1 MGVPSFQQLMLPAL
15 QTIGR
20 RYDEISISGLEDE
33 VSKALKISLE
43 ERQLRLPSGNQT
55 LFANRLNWARS
66 YLSKARLIELPRRGY
81 CRATDRGRELL
92 AEGVSEINFG
102 LLERYPE
109 FVAWR
114 SQTKG
119 GEATEETESRDDAEE
134 SIASSFELLNAELA
148 RNIVGRVHS
157 FSPAFFER
165 LIIDLLVRMGYG
177 GGRVEM
183 GRALGRVGDGGVD
196 GVIKED
202 ELGLDVV
209 YVQAKR
215 LDPNKAVPLSEVRDF
230 VGGLEGH
237 RASKGVMVTTSY
249 FPSTAYDFITRV
261 SKRVVLI
268 DGQALAN
275 LMIRHRVGVR
285 VKDVY
290 EVRKIDDNYFAE
302 WCAGA
307 AMRLAGA
314 EARHPAISVR
324 AVRLGFLGLWPFRYQ
339 QLRFWALDFLGFPW
353 ILSCESRLING
364 LRGIKAQKF
373 FAALLPWRSRRPTGI
388 PIVLACGGAE
398 LFMGKSYPSF

>member
-1 MGVPSFQQLMLPAL
+1 MSVPSFQQLMLPAL
-15 QTIGR
+15 QTIGQ
-20 RYDEISISGLEDE
+20 RYDEISIAGLEEE
-33 VSKALKISLE
+33 VGKALRISPE
-43 ERQLRLPSGNQT
+43 ERQVRLPSGNQT
-55 LFANRLNWARS
+55 LFGNRLNWARS
-66 YLSKARLIELPRRGY
+66 YLSKAGLIELPRRGY

-92 AEGVSEINFG
+92 AEGPIEIDLG

-114 SQTKG
+114 SQSKVAEVVEDPG
-119 GEATEETESRDDAEE
+119 VRENAEAL
-134 SIASSFELLNAELA
+134 IASSFELLNTELG
-148 RNIVGRVHS
+148 RDIVERVHS

-177 GGRVEM
+177 GGRAEM

-215 LDPNKAVPLSEVRDF
+215 LDPDTGVPLREVRDF

-237 RASKGVMVTTSY
+237 RATKGVLVTTSY

-268 DGQALAN
+268 DGQELAN
-275 LMIRHRVGVR
+275 LMIRHRVGIR

-290 EVRKIDDNYFAE
+290 EVRKIDENYFIE
-302 WCAGA
+302 
-307 AMRLAGA
+307 
-314 EARHPAISVR
+314 
-324 AVRLGFLGLWPFRYQ
+324 
-339 QLRFWALDFLGFPW
+339 
-353 ILSCESRLING
+353 
-364 LRGIKAQKF
+364 
-373 FAALLPWRSRRPTGI
+373 
-388 PIVLACGGAE
+388 
-398 LFMGKSYPSF
+398 